1 MKTGDLCYIPQGV
14 TLYTINAQGTPSD
27 FLCTQKPITAVI
39 LQEIQ
44 EVCPP
49 QQLYKLQVLVH
60 GRKWQVL
67 KRDIYQI
74 EEENAY

>member
-1 MKTGDLCYIPQGV
+1 MKAGDLCYIPQGV
-14 TLYTINAQGTPSD
+14 TLYTLNAQGTPSD
-27 FLCTQKPITAVI
+27 FLRTQKPITAVI
-39 LQEIQ
+39 LHEKQDA
-44 EVCPP
+44 PKA

-74 EEENAY
+74 EEQYAY

>member
-1 MKTGDLCYIPQGV
+1 MKAGDLCYIPQGV
-14 TLYTINAQGTPSD
+14 TLYSLNAHGTPTD
-27 FLCTQKPITAVI
+27 FLRTQKPITAVI
-39 LQEIQ
+39 LQEMQ
-44 EVCPP
+44 GARPA

-74 EEENAY
+74 EEQYAY

>member
-1 MKTGDLCYIPQGV
+1 MKAGDLCYIPQGV
-14 TLYTINAQGTPSD
+14 TLYSINAQGTPSD
-27 FLCTQKPITAVI
+27 FFHTQKPTTAVI

-44 EVCPP
+44 DLRPP